1 LPALV
6 RVAPSAPSL
15 TGTPQVSSTS
25 WTPDEDFGVL
35 LSALASYDRAAC
47 GTSAAACA
55 LPRLL
60 VVVTGAGPARS
71 RYEAEAAAMALRR
84 VAVRTAWLE
93 AADYPQ
99 LLAAAD
105 LGVSLHASSC
115 GLDLPMKVVDMFGA
129 GLPVAA
135 LQFPAIG
142 ELVADGVNGV
152 LFSDADGLAARLRDL
167 LAGFGGDGDGDGDG
181 TPALAALRRG
191 AADWAAVRWE
201 DEWAAHA
208 MPLFQ

>member
-1 LPALV
+1 M
-6 RVAPSAPSL
+6 
-15 TGTPQVSSTS
+15 SSTS
-25 WTPDEDFGVL
+25 WTADEDFGVL

-47 GTSAAACA
+47 GPSAAARA

-60 VVVTGAGPARS
+60 VVVTGAGPLRS
-71 RYEAEAAAMALRR
+71 RYEAAAAAMALRR
-84 VAVRTAWLE
+84 VARRTAWLA
-93 AADYPQ
+93 AADYPR

-105 LGVSLHASSC
+105 LGVSLHSSSS

-152 LFSDADGLAARLRDL
+152 LFRDADGLAAQLRAL
-167 LAGFGGDGDGDGDG
+167 LAGFGGDGDDG

-191 AADWAAVRWE
+191 AAEWAAVRWE
-201 DEWAAHA
+201 DEWAANA
-208 MPLFQ
+208 QPLFD